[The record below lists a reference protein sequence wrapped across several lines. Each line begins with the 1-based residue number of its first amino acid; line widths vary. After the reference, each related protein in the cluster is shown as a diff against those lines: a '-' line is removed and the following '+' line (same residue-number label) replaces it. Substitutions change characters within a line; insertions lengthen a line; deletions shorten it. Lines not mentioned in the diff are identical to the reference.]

1 MSQSSTLKVNDIQD
15 LSGNS
20 LIGGSTPAG
29 TVFFYTSSSTP
40 SGYLTCNG
48 ASVSTSTYA
57 SLFSAIGYTYGGSGG
72 SFNVPDLRGEFIR
85 GWDDG
90 RGVDSG
96 RAIGSFQDHNFASH
110 RHTFNAGSSE
120 NGGGRDCGCY
130 PRTDCSDL
138 RGNVRSDSLANSGGN
153 ETRPRNYALHAIIKY

>member
-1 MSQSSTLKVNDIQD
+1 MSQSSVLKVNDIQD
-15 LSGNS
+15 LDGNS
-20 LIGGSTPAG
+20 LIGGSTAAG
-29 TVFFYTSSSTP
+29 TVFWYTSSSTP
-40 SGYLTCNG
+40 SGYLSCNG

-57 SLFSAIGYTYGGSGG
+57 NLFAAIGYTYGGSGG
-72 SFNVPDLRGEFIR
+72 SFNVPDLRGEFVR

-96 RAIGSFQDHNFASH
+96 RSLGSFQDHNFASH
-110 RHTFNAGSSE
+110 RHTFNGGSSE

-138 RGNVRSDSLANSGGN
+138 RGNVRADSMGNNPGGLTDRDW
-153 ETRPRNYALHAIIKY
+153 ETKL